1 MWGTTPLSCR
11 GGQIKW
17 RGTTGAWFPTA
28 QSLEPEAKALP
39 NFPFFILHF
48 HFFKGYRRDTGRT
61 AGELRRQWIFYPLKR
76 ARSVLYRAAPTV
88 SLRKNPAHFKQ
99 SRRSCEVRAPSA
111 QGIWKKIHWRPHKA
125 LIFI

>member
-1 MWGTTPLSCR
+1 MAR
-11 GGQIKW
+11 NHGGVV
-17 RGTTGAWFPTA
+17 PYSTA

-76 ARSVLYRAAPTV
+76 AGHLEENPLAAH
-88 SLRKNPAHFKQ
+88 S
-99 SRRSCEVRAPSA
+99 
-111 QGIWKKIHWRPHKA
+111 A